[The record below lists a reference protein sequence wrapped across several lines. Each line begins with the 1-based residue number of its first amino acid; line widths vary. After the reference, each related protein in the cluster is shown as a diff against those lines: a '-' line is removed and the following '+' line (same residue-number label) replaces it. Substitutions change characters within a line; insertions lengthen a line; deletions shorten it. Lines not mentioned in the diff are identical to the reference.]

1 MLYKKKE
8 RKGKKKCCNFLCHST
23 CSGRSDLGHCFTF
36 PSALTARSIL
46 GPDFR
51 SPSTREA
58 GGKAARPRAQRASP
72 HPSPPGGP
80 HRKDATPRGG
90 EEPREGPEEDPRP
103 RLQPGQ
109 PVLPAPWMAGQRNPK
124 RFRLQKQPRRRLP
137 TEDGS
142 PRGVPQPG
150 SRPPAAQP
158 SVCSGPW
165 EGHRCE
171 SAPGKRDHTPDPSVL
186 EEPIRVTVSFEALIL
201 PLSPESAT

>member
-58 GGKAARPRAQRASP
+58 GGKAARPRAQRASG
-72 HPSPPGGP
+72 HPGPPGGP

-124 RFRLQKQPRRRLP
+124 RFRLQKQPGRPSANGRWEP
-137 TEDGS
+137 QGS
-142 PRGVPQPG
+142 P
-150 SRPPAAQP
+150 AA
-158 SVCSGPW
+158 W
-165 EGHRCE
+165 
-171 SAPGKRDHTPDPSVL
+171 
-186 EEPIRVTVSFEALIL
+186 
-201 PLSPESAT
+201 LSPSCCPTVCVQWSVGGSQVRVRTRQRGPHPRPLCPGGAHPSLCFL